1 MTIRRTTK
9 KKKKTTHRTPA
20 GWHEVE
26 GMEGAMNMAAGT
38 VMTATTMQV
47 GVGMLGTVANSFKK

>member
-1 MTIRRTTK
+1 VVAKK
-9 KKKKTTHRTPA
+9 KKKKTTRRIPA

-26 GMEGAMNMAAGT
+26 GMGDAMNMAAGT

-47 GVGMLGTVANSFKK
+47 GVGVIGTVAQSFKK